1 MKQLTDKEVYLVAVA
16 TIDKKKPEVIALIN
30 KYCVKLSP
38 SADLKTIDSA
48 FLTLAKQSVNF
59 RKEFSDLSAQASVSF
74 TGENGFFNASGGTPS
89 LSGNANALVNA
100 SNPTSGTTSS
110 SGGIFSKIGEY
121 FSPDVFKSI
130 VNTGLNVW
138 SVKQTGQ
145 NAPTAQGSM
154 DTARE
159 QYYEEQGSQ
168 KSQKSGM
175 GVGSIILLSVG
186 GLLLLG
192 GIIYFVRKK

>member
-30 KYCVKLSP
+30 KYGVQLSP
-38 SADLKTIDSA
+38 MADNKTIDSA
-48 FLTLAKQSVNF
+48 FLTLAKTSNNF

-74 TGENGFFNASGGTPS
+74 TGEETFFQAIGGKDPF
-89 LSGNANALVNA
+89 GGVDANLKKD
-100 SNPTSGTTSS
+100 TTSS
-110 SGGIFSKIGEY
+110 KDSIWSKIGDY
-121 FSPDVFKSI
+121 FSPDVFKSV

-154 DTARE
+154 DTARQE
-159 QYYEEQGSQ
+159 YFQEQGKQ
-168 KSQKSGM
+168 TTGSGM
-175 GVGSIILLSVG
+175 GVGSIILLSLG
-186 GLLLLG
+186 GLLLIG
-192 GIIYFVRKK
+192 GIIYFVRNK

>member
-30 KYCVKLSP
+30 KYGVQLSP
-38 SADLKTIDSA
+38 MADNKTIDSA
-48 FLTLAKQSVNF
+48 FLTLAKTSNNF

-74 TGENGFFNASGGTPS
+74 TGEETFFQAIGGKDPF
-89 LSGNANALVNA
+89 G
-100 SNPTSGTTSS
+100 
-110 SGGIFSKIGEY
+110 
-121 FSPDVFKSI
+121 KSI

-154 DTARE
+154 DTARQE
-159 QYYEEQGSQ
+159 YFQEQGKQ
-168 KSQKSGM
+168 TTGSGM
-175 GVGSIILLSVG
+175 GVGSIILLSLG
-186 GLLLLG
+186 GLLLIG

>member
-1 MKQLTDKEVYLVAVA
+1 MKQLTDKEVFLVAVA

-30 KYCVKLSP
+30 KYGIKLSP

-48 FLTLAKQSVNF
+48 FLTLAKTSNNF
-59 RKEFSDLSAQASVSF
+59 RKEFSDLSAQASASF
-74 TGENGFFNASGGTPS
+74 TGDNGFFGADATPS
-89 LSGNANALVNA
+89 
-100 SNPTSGTTSS
+100 TSTTTSTS
-110 SGGIFSKIGEY
+110 SGGFLSKLGEY
-121 FSPDVFKSI
+121 LSPDVFKSI

-145 NAPTAQGSM
+145 NAPTAQGAM
-154 DTARE
+154 DSARE
-159 QYYEEQGSQ
+159 TYYQQQGTQS
-168 KSQKSGM
+168 SEKSGM

>member
-1 MKQLTDKEVYLVAVA
+1 MKNLTDKEIYLVAVA

-30 KYCVKLSP
+30 KYGVELSTN
-38 SADLKTIDSA
+38 AEDRTIDSA
-48 FLTLAKQSVNF
+48 FLTLAKTSNNF

-74 TGENGFFNASGGTPS
+74 TGEEAFFQAVGGKDPFGGVDANLKTDS
-89 LSGNANALVNA
+89 TSKSSTLSK
-100 SNPTSGTTSS
+100 
-110 SGGIFSKIGEY
+110 FGEY

-130 VNTGLNVW
+130 LNTGLNVW

-145 NAPTAQGSM
+145 NAPTAQGAM

-159 QYYEEQGSQ
+159 QYYQEQGT
-168 KSQKSGM
+168 KKNEKSGM
-175 GVGSIILLSVG
+175 GIGSIILLSVG

-192 GIIYFVRKK
+192 GIIYLVRKK